1 VKNLDEVISKI
12 HDVSL
17 RILRECGFKVSND
30 YIINA
35 LKENGIRIQGDT
47 AFFEQEQLM
56 NLIKRAPSQF
66 TLYARNPVH
75 NMNIGG
81 DKTYFA
87 PGYGCTA
94 VTGDD
99 GSTRSGTYSD
109 YISFAKLVHKSG
121 HFKINGGILVQP
133 CDISSDKAP
142 IAMIYADIITSDKCI
157 LGIPG
162 TIEDVSKIM
171 DMCSIVFGGHEKF
184 CSRPHILTLINTV
197 SPLQL
202 GNVAEDTIIVC
213 ARYKQPL
220 IISPGPMAGATG
232 PITPAGN
239 IALGNAETLA
249 TIAIVQAVCPGLPV
263 IYGFQPS
270 TMNMATGGVSIG
282 TPYCLV
288 QMEYSAK
295 LAKAY
300 GLPNRCGGALT
311 DAKINGAQSSSESM
325 LALIA
330 AVQQRTSLVLHS
342 AGILNSYG
350 SMSYEKFV
358 FDLRALDM
366 IKLYMNNLEISD
378 ENLALDAIQEV
389 GAGGEFLTSEHTL
402 RNWRNNVWFNEV
414 TDSETMLRGYVQP
427 PLDPSVRQHLKDY
440 LLEYY
445 SREFVV
451 NLHTVLGKE
460 NMK

>member
-1 VKNLDEVISKI
+1 LNNIVSKI
-12 HDVSL
+12 HAASL
-17 RILRECGFKVSND
+17 RILRECGFKVSNEFL
-30 YIINA
+30 INA

-56 NLIKRAPSQF
+56 NLINRAPSQF
-66 TLYARNPVH
+66 TLCARNPVH
-75 NMNIGG
+75 NMDIGG
-81 DKTYFA
+81 EKTYFA

-94 VTGDD
+94 VTDAD
-99 GSTRSGTYSD
+99 GNTRSGTYDD
-109 YISFAKLVHKSG
+109 YISFVKLVHKSE

-133 CDISSDKAP
+133 CDVSSDKAP
-142 IAMIYADIITSDKCI
+142 MAMIYADIIASDKCI

-162 TIEDVSKIM
+162 TIAEVSRIM
-171 DMCSIVFGGHEKF
+171 DMCSIVFGGYEKF

-202 GNVAEDTIIVC
+202 GNVAEDTIIAC

-282 TPYCLV
+282 TPYCSV

-350 SMSYEKFV
+350 SMSYEKFI

-366 IKLYMNNLEISD
+366 IKLYMTSLVVSD
-378 ENLALDAIQEV
+378 ENLALDAILEV

-402 RNWRNNVWFNEV
+402 RNWRNNVWLNEV
-414 TDSETMLRGYVQP
+414 GDSETMLRGYVQP
-427 PLDPSVRQHLKDY
+427 SMDPSMRQQLEDY
-440 LLEYY
+440 ILEYFD
-445 SREFVV
+445 RDFIV
-451 NLHTVLGKE
+451 NVQAILGK
-460 NMK
+460 

>member
-1 VKNLDEVISKI
+1 LNEIVSKI
-12 HDVSL
+12 HDASL
-17 RILRECGFKVSND
+17 RILRECGFKVSNGL
-30 YIINA
+30 IISA

-56 NLIKRAPSQF
+56 NLVKRAPGQF
-66 TLYARNPVH
+66 TLYARNPTY

-87 PGYGCTA
+87 PGYGCTS
-94 VTGDD
+94 VTGAD
-99 GSTRSGTYSD
+99 GSMRSGTYSD
-109 YISFAKLVHKSG
+109 YISFARLVHKSE

-133 CDISSDKAP
+133 CDISSDKASM
-142 IAMIYADIITSDKCI
+142 AMIYADIIVSDKCI

-162 TIEDVSKIM
+162 TTADVSRIM
-171 DMCSIVFGGHEKF
+171 DMCSIVFGGYEKF
-184 CSRPHILTLINTV
+184 CLRPHILTLINTV

-202 GNVAEDTIIVC
+202 GNIAEDTIIAC

-220 IISPGPMAGATG
+220 IISPGPMSGATG
-232 PITPAGN
+232 PVTAAGN

-249 TIAIVQAVCPGLPV
+249 AIAIVQAVCPGLPV

-282 TPYCLV
+282 TPYCSV

-311 DAKINGAQSSSESM
+311 DAKTNGAQSSSESM

-350 SMSYEKFV
+350 SMSYEKFI

-366 IKLYMNNLEISD
+366 INLYMTSLDVSDESLAIDAILEI
-378 ENLALDAIQEV
+378 

-402 RNWRNNVWFNEV
+402 RNWRNNVWLNEGG
-414 TDSETMLRGYVQP
+414 DSCAMLREYVQP
-427 PLDPSVRQHLKDY
+427 SINSLVRQQLDDY
-440 LLEYY
+440 ITEY
-445 SREFVV
+445 
-451 NLHTVLGKE
+451 LGYETIVKTQTILDKYD
-460 NMK
+460 NTI